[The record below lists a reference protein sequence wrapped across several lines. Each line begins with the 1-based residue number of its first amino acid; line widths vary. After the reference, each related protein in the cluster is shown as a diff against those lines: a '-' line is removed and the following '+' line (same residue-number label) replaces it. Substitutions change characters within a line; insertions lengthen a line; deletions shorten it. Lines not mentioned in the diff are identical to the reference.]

1 MNVHQLD
8 PFLSIILH
16 TSVLWARAAC
26 IKPQQKNPQSIS
38 FSTKKYSVD
47 FFPPPTFSL
56 VGMLSWSKS
65 VCAFPLVYR
74 LISSHLHL
82 FKFTSS
88 REVNLSILINI
99 GKNDFFF
106 SHPNLK
112 LINFFS
118 AFIGKECAF
127 SITIVPISHIT
138 SKHELT
144 SLSSSFSL
152 FLFCFDFISCV
163 ICFDSFSAV
172 NYLFLHKRDFR
183 IKKWKYHR

>member
-1 MNVHQLD
+1 M
-8 PFLSIILH
+8 
-16 TSVLWARAAC
+16 RKAC
-26 IKPQQKNPQSIS
+26 IKPQLKNPQSIS

-112 LINFFS
+112 LINFF
-118 AFIGKECAF
+118 
-127 SITIVPISHIT
+127 
-138 SKHELT
+138 
-144 SLSSSFSL
+144 
-152 FLFCFDFISCV
+152 FCFYRKRMRVQYYNHANQSHNFEARAHFFELFIL
-163 ICFDSFSAV
+163 SFFV
-172 NYLFLHKRDFR
+172 LFWFHFVRYLFWLFFSRQLLIPTQKRFSY
-183 IKKWKYHR
+183 KKVKIS